1 MLLCFRLHP
10 KYDLAM
16 NNLANIYRDE
26 GNLLAAEKL
35 LIKALAIRPDFA
47 TAWMNLGIV
56 YSSMGSYNDSEICY
70 LEALKFRKKYPDCY
84 YNLGNLVK
92 YSLIWLY

>member
-1 MLLCFRLHP
+1 
-10 KYDLAM
+10 M

-26 GNLLAAEKL
+26 GNLTAAEKL
-35 LIKALAIRPDFA
+35 LIKALDIRPDFA

-56 YSSMGSYNDSEICY
+56 YSSMGSFNDSEICY

-84 YNLGNLVK
+84 YNLGNLVE
-92 YSLIWLY
+92 YSFIKLYKIA